1 MVNAHRYGWL
11 KIFDDLSLFFF
22 KTRWTELT
30 IAMSIFVLQ
39 ISRTQ
44 SPSSSPYFC
53 TWKTFTISLSL
64 SLYLN
69 LYFQPNS
76 INVNLI
82 LNHRIFVYLQ
92 SIYFHCQC
100 SSSNNCTNGKNNF
113 LVDSDQ
119 DTTRAKHNKKK
130 IDYNGGPF
138 DFNRSHNSIETRRND
153 NIWQY
158 PAVKPNTEDR
168 HWEREREK
176 VLVDVKVCKWRTT
189 NQTKTKITTS
199 TH

>member
-11 KIFDDLSLFFF
+11 KIFDDLSLFFFFFF

-53 TWKTFTISLSL
+53 TWKTFTISL

-138 DFNRSHNSIETRRND
+138 DFNRCHNSIETRRND

-168 HWEREREK
+168 HWERKRKKSWLMSRFVNEEQPNK
-176 VLVDVKVCKWRTT
+176 QKQK
-189 NQTKTKITTS
+189 
-199 TH
+199 